1 MSPSPIPRR
10 AVIASL
16 ASVGALFAF
25 GGPGR
30 AQSPGSPLTN
40 LLGSA
45 SDHAL
50 DHLAMPG
57 AFYNDHAI
65 RIAIPGLGHVSD
77 GSGGGGSL
85 LGDVLGAVGNVGGL
99 DRITRQ
105 LNDAAGMAAHAAKPV
120 FRAAIARMRLTDL
133 PDIATHRDGGTQYL
147 RTSSGDVLHQQVR
160 PLIDSA
166 MRRIGAYSALDRL
179 SGHNPLVGSLGLTGN
194 AIGNS
199 VTDQALN
206 GIYRYMADEEARL
219 RADPLGTLR
228 GVIGAIPF

>member
-1 MSPSPIPRR
+1 M
-10 AVIASL
+10 
-16 ASVGALFAF
+16 GALFAV

-50 DHLAMPG
+50 DHLAVPG
-57 AFYNDHAI
+57 AFYNDQAI
-65 RIAIPGLGHVSD
+65 RIAIPGLGHIG
-77 GSGGGGSL
+77 GSVGGGVGGGGGL
-85 LGDVLGAVGNVGGL
+85 LGDVLGAVGKVGGL

-120 FRAAIARMRLTDL
+120 FRAAIARMRLTDI

-147 RTSSGDVLHQQVR
+147 RTSSGDVLHKQVR

-166 MRRIGAYSALDRL
+166 MRRIGAYSAFDRL
-179 SGHNPLVGSLGLTGN
+179 SGHNPLVGSLGLTRD

-228 GVIGAIPF
+228 GVLGAIPL